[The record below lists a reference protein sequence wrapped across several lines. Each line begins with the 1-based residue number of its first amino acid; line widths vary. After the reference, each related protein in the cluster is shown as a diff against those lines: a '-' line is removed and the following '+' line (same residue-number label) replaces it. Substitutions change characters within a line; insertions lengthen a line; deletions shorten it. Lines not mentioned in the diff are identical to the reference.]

1 MKGTELL
8 VHHREAVLTAFRETG
23 SEKKTI
29 ETLIAQGI
37 LDASKPRAFSGKIVY
52 FVAGCESV
60 PEIVSEAPETKTHT
74 QLSLDP
80 LHDAREEMRA
90 EIDAIQEKAASRIS
104 ELQTELKETRQE
116 LQTAEEKRLKLITD
130 HSILKDRHAAVC
142 RTMHTPSFLDTVV
155 YGDDIPKNFEGWTV
169 QKRKN
174 QKGFFLRKTIDSKHY
189 AIHLPEADGVGF
201 DPDAARQRIADR
213 MKRINS

>member
-8 VHHREAVLTAFRETG
+8 VHHREAVLAAFRETG
-23 SEKKTI
+23 SEKKAI
-29 ETLIAQGI
+29 DRLISQGI

-52 FVAGCESV
+52 FVAGFESA
-60 PEIVSEAPETKTHT
+60 PKTAPDTSEKKTHT

-90 EIDAIQEKAASRIS
+90 EIDAIQEKAESRIS
-104 ELQTELKETRQE
+104 ELQSDLKETRQE

-142 RTMHTPSFLDTVV
+142 RTMHTPSFLDRVV

-174 QKGFFLRKTIDSKHY
+174 QKGFFLRKNLNGKHH

-201 DPDAARQRIADR
+201 DPDAARTRIEAR
-213 MKRINS
+213 MKRINN